1 MIKRVINYI
10 QTTRHLQRV
19 NLGLSRAA
27 TTSFLRQLNE
37 AHPSS
42 WEFSG
47 FSQNGEDGIIDFL
60 LQKLIRQ
67 NRYFV
72 EIGSADGLENNTAW
86 LAIGKK
92 YSGLMIEGC
101 SKLVSRLKRTMSAY
115 NIGVEAL
122 PFFVTQE
129 NCATLLDKMLHP
141 DPDLFSLDIDGND
154 YYILQALL
162 AKGFKPKIIVVEYNS
177 AFGPDKAITIPY
189 QPDFQYLKMHPSGL
203 YYGVSLQA
211 WHKLLKEYNYQ
222 FVTVDSNGVNA
233 FFISPNHYKASFL
246 QDLQPLSFAEN
257 FYQFQKYKKPWQ
269 EQFRLI
275 EKMPYEVIA

>member
-27 TTSFLRQLNE
+27 TTSFLRQLDE
-37 AHPSS
+37 TLPTS

-72 EIGSADGLENNTAW
+72 EIGAADGLENNSAW

-101 SKLVSRLKRTMSAY
+101 PKLVKRLNKTMSAY

-122 PFFVTQE
+122 ASFVTKE
-129 NCATLLDKMLHP
+129 NCTTLLKKMLHQ

-162 AKGFKPKIIVVEYNS
+162 ENGFKPKIIAVEYNS
-177 AFGPDKAITIPY
+177 AYGPEQAITIPY
-189 QPDFQYLKMHPSGL
+189 QNDFHYLSMHASGL
-203 YYGVSLQA
+203 YYGVSIQA
-211 WHKLLKEYNYQ
+211 WHKLLNRYDYQ

-233 FFISPNHYKASFL
+233 FYVSPNHYKTAFL
-246 QDLQPLSFAEN
+246 QAIQPLPFAEN
-257 FYQFQKYKKPWQ
+257 FYQVQKYKTAWP
-269 EQFRLI
+269 EQFKLI
-275 EKMPYEVIA
+275 EKMPFEVIT